1 MLLLTLYVLT
11 VTMVTSGVQGQGQSS
26 LNQSSQLQQ
35 DPKKVPNVSRHEPM
49 DSACIHGERSVLILP
64 VVDVVVDSVCFDCN
78 HGYWQQFL
86 TIALLKF
93 QVYFV
98 VQN

>member
-1 MLLLTLYVLT
+1 V
-11 VTMVTSGVQGQGQSS
+11 
-26 LNQSSQLQQ
+26 
-35 DPKKVPNVSRHEPM
+35 